1 MLAPLPDGL
10 GTSPKIGVRA
20 QAEID
25 GVGIVD
31 LLVGDRLIIE
41 CDSQAHHGETNY
53 ENDRRRDLA
62 ARDLGFTTLR
72 LSYQQIWKH
81 WKATQQ
87 SLTQEIRTRR
97 HLRGK

>member
-1 MLAPLPDGL
+1 MRLFFVKRGIP
-10 GTSPKIGVRA
+10 VQA
-20 QAEID
+20 QAEIA
-25 GVGIVD
+25 GVGLVD
-31 LLVGDRLIIE
+31 LLVGDRLIVE

-81 WKATQQ
+81 WPATQQ
-87 SLTQEIRTRR
+87 SLIHEIRARR
-97 HLRGK
+97 HLRRK